1 MILIISLQLRF
12 PVKISLAYVFFDYIL
27 KFEAIELFNQA
38 ESACFEFLLRRPPAG
53 EAG

>member
-12 PVKISLAYVFFDYIL
+12 PVNISLVYSFEYIL
-27 KFEAIELFNQA
+27 KSEAIELFNQA
-38 ESACFEFLLRRPPAG
+38 EPACLEFLLRCPPA